1 MPELPEVET
10 IVQGLKV
17 PLCNRKINNVFV
29 RDKRIVGYPDN
40 LKKFKTKLEGYKI
53 ISLGRRG
60 KYIIIEISSGK
71 LLIIH
76 LRMTGQLLIKNRL
89 EEIAKHTHIILQL
102 DNSTDLRFNNVR
114 KFGRM
119 YLVDPDKPEQA
130 GGFANLGPEPL
141 TEEFTAEKLKEI
153 IKGRSTSIKNILLN
167 QQLIAG
173 IGNIYCDEALFRS
186 GIRPDRPVD
195 KLSDQEIEKLH
206 HEINNVIAAGIKF
219 NGTTFSDYVNAMG
232 EEGSFQ
238 EELMVYNR
246 SGENCQHC
254 DCHIEKN
261 KVAGRSSHF
270 CPNCQN

>member
-10 IVQGLKV
+10 IVQGLKA
-17 PLCNRKINNVFV
+17 PLCNKKIENVFV
-29 RDKRIVGYPDN
+29 RDERIVGYPDN
-40 LKKFKTKLEGYKI
+40 LKDFKNKLEGYDI

-76 LRMTGQLLIKNRL
+76 LRMTGQLLIKARG
-89 EEIAKHTHIILQL
+89 EEIVKHTHIILQL

-119 YLVDPDKPEQA
+119 YLIDPDKPEQA
-130 GGFANLGPEPL
+130 GGLANLGPEPL
-141 TEEFTAEKLKEI
+141 TAEFTADKLKEI
-153 IKGRSTSIKNILLN
+153 IKDRSTSIKNILLN

-195 KLSDQEIEKLH
+195 KLTDQEIEKLH
-206 HEINNVIAAGIKF
+206 LEINQVIAAGIKF

-238 EELMVYNR
+238 KELMVYNR
-246 SGENCQHC
+246 SGENCQYC
-254 DCHIEKN
+254 DCQIEKA
-261 KVAGRSSHF
+261 KVAGRSSHY
-270 CPNCQN
+270 CPNCQQ

>member
-10 IVQGLKV
+10 IVQGLKA

-29 RDKRIVGYPDN
+29 RDERIVGYPDD
-40 LKKFKTKLEGYKI
+40 LKYFKSKLEGYDI
-53 ISLGRRG
+53 SSLGRRG
-60 KYIIIEISSGK
+60 KYIIIEISSNK

-76 LRMTGQLLIKNRL
+76 LRMTGQLLIKDRG

-102 DNSTDLRFNNVR
+102 DNKTDLRFNNVR

-119 YLVDPDKPEQA
+119 YLIDPENPEQA

-141 TEEFTAEKLKEI
+141 TAEFTAKKLKEI
-153 IKGRSTSIKNILLN
+153 IEGRSTSIKNILLN

-186 GIRPDRPVD
+186 GVRPDRPAD

-238 EELMVYNR
+238 KELMVYNR
-246 SGENCQHC
+246 SGENCQYC
-254 DCHIEKN
+254 DCQIEKN
-261 KVAGRSSHF
+261 KVAGRSSHY
-270 CPNCQN
+270 CPNCQQ

>member
-10 IVQGLKV
+10 IVQGLKT
-17 PLCNRKINNVFV
+17 PLCNRKIINVFV
-29 RDKRIVGYPDN
+29 RDERIVGYPEN

-53 ISLGRRG
+53 TSLGRRG

-76 LRMTGQLLIKNRL
+76 LRMTGQLLVKNRL
-89 EEIAKHTHIILQL
+89 EQIAKHTHIILQL
-102 DNSTDLRFNNVR
+102 DNSIDLRFNNVR

-119 YLVDPDKPEQA
+119 YLIDPDKPEQA

-141 TEEFTAEKLKEI
+141 TKEFTAEKLKDI
-153 IKGRSTSIKNILLN
+153 IEGRSTSIKNILLN

-173 IGNIYCDEALFRS
+173 IGNIYCDEALFRA
-186 GIRPDRPVD
+186 GIRPDRPAN

-238 EELMVYNR
+238 KELMVYSR

-254 DCHIEKN
+254 NCQIEKN

-270 CPNCQN
+270 CPNCQQ